1 MGLSY
6 RRTST
11 TTKEQDMSTGPRLM
25 VGFFRLAMRT
35 RIGKRSKPED
45 EYIGRPRGDGAESA
59 GGHEEAWEQLSA
71 TGGGT
76 GGGLG
81 EDRRALGRDK
91 FS

>member
-11 TTKEQDMSTGPRLM
+11 TTKEQDISTGPRVM

-45 EYIGRPRGDGAESA
+45 EYIGRPRGDGAESG
-59 GGHEEAWEQLSA
+59 GGHKEAWVLHSA

-76 GGGLG
+76 GEGL
-81 EDRRALGRDK
+81 
-91 FS
+91 